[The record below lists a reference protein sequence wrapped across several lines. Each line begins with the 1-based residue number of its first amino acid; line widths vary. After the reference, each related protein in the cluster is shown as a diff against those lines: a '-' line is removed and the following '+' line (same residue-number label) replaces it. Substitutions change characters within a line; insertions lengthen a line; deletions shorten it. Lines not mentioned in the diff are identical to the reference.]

1 MVRWFLSRGFGLRYE
16 TAANTVAV
24 DEYHQLEK
32 ILAGDIRL
40 QVIPI
45 SERII
50 RGATRKRQGAV
61 WRSFLCC
68 LSMEGATKVG
78 LGEDTLPALTPAH
91 IFKKSP
97 SIQGLEPPHQ
107 LVLNLVLTD
116 TSNART
122 VASKGL
128 GTFLKHLSGLG
139 PEVRARVDRAQ
150 LIPPELIQATTDDEF
165 VDLRTRELDKW
176 LSSRL
181 GHGLEP
187 SGGQGSGE

>member
-1 MVRWFLSRGFGLRYE
+1 MRGGEKLASR
-16 TAANTVAV
+16 
-24 DEYHQLEK
+24 
-32 ILAGDIRL
+32 DISAPR
-40 QVIPI
+40 V
-45 SERII
+45 
-50 RGATRKRQGAV
+50 
-61 WRSFLCC
+61 
-68 LSMEGATKVG
+68 
-78 LGEDTLPALTPAH
+78 TPAH